1 VATFS
6 KPDPRSLQRFAD
18 YTAKWI
24 SRRVSDLRDEECSM
38 VKVLLGT
45 IWALFAVMLLGVCAI
60 YGLFWYESF
69 SGELDGDNNAP
80 IYVATDEAAFA
91 ILQRLPLDNP
101 EQLRQ
106 AERRTN
112 GRVLAVEAERGFASK
127 ANCTSTAC
135 SFTRVFFSR
144 RRTNVKC
151 EGSSAFRFSTDPA
164 KA

>member
-1 VATFS
+1 
-6 KPDPRSLQRFAD
+6 
-18 YTAKWI
+18 
-24 SRRVSDLRDEECSM
+24 M

-112 GRVLAVEAERGFASK
+112 GRVLAVGSRTRVRIKSELYFDGMQFHSGLFLSSAHKRQMRRVFSVQILDRSSKGLTVLVPAERFH
-127 ANCTSTAC
+127 NY
-135 SFTRVFFSR
+135 
-144 RRTNVKC
+144 
-151 EGSSAFRFSTDPA
+151 AFL
-164 KA
+164 